1 MQENSP
7 SIVKQSYVIG
17 LGSNVGNRLRYCQN
31 AIAALSTIL
40 PDLTASPHLESEALL
55 LPDAPA
61 EWNMP
66 FINMAVSGH
75 SSLNPQEMLYELQ
88 RIENAIGRQKI
99 GVWAPREIDLDILV
113 WGGGIVADDNLKIP
127 HPELLNRSFAMRPLA
142 DLWPDWRYPC
152 AGKYYLKTAE
162 EICTELG
169 Y

>member
-1 MQENSP
+1 MENSQ
-7 SIVKQSYVIG
+7 SITAQAYVIG
-17 LGSNVGNRLRYCQN
+17 IGSNVGNRARYCQN

-40 PDLTASPHLESEALL
+40 PDLNVSEYYENAALL
-55 LPDAPA
+55 LPGSPP

-66 FINMAVSGH
+66 FINMAISGH
-75 SSLNPQEMLYELQ
+75 SSLNPHEMLYELQ
-88 RIENAIGRQKI
+88 RIENAIGRKKLGI
-99 GVWAPREIDLDILV
+99 WAPREIDLDILV
-113 WGGGIVADDNLKIP
+113 WGGGIVADENLKIP

-162 EICTELG
+162 EICAELG